1 MSPVM
6 EHQEPK
12 DLGFGEWPTVAKVW
26 WWSAGGGDRGGG
38 GRWLWATRFGG
49 GLREWCVQLGFS
61 NFGFRFSA
69 NGGKRWTDGGVWK
82 EVVTEGVVVDG
93 GGRRVLVAKF
103 GLAVRGQGEV
113 FPSEGTAFIF
123 GKDIRSN
130 PKAARQHVV
139 MEKMLEFDLLKHA
152 DKPSFSLSGGSKRKL
167 SVAIAMIGDPPI
179 VILDE
184 PSTGMDPIAKRFMW
198 DVISH
203 LSTRRG
209 RTGVILTTHSMNEAQ
224 ALCTRIGIMVKPME
238 VGPEE
243 VEALSLMIQEKL
255 SEVPSHSRSLL
266 SDLETCIRGPDI
278 TPESA
283 SVAEIS
289 LSTDMIIMIA
299 DWLGNE
305 ERVKALVN
313 SNVASDGILSEQLS
327 DQLMRDGMELF
338 LNLLP

>member
-1 MSPVM
+1 
-6 EHQEPK
+6 
-12 DLGFGEWPTVAKVW
+12 
-26 WWSAGGGDRGGG
+26 
-38 GRWLWATRFGG
+38 
-49 GLREWCVQLGFS
+49 
-61 NFGFRFSA
+61 
-69 NGGKRWTDGGVWK
+69 
-82 EVVTEGVVVDG
+82 
-93 GGRRVLVAKF
+93 
-103 GLAVRGQGEV
+103 
-113 FPSEGTAFIF
+113 
-123 GKDIRSN
+123 
-130 PKAARQHVV
+130 
-139 MEKMLEFDLLKHA
+139 
-152 DKPSFSLSGGSKRKL
+152 
-167 SVAIAMIGDPPI
+167 
-179 VILDE
+179 
-184 PSTGMDPIAKRFMW
+184 
-198 DVISH
+198 
-203 LSTRRG
+203 
-209 RTGVILTTHSMNEAQ
+209 
-224 ALCTRIGIMVKPME
+224 ME

-299 DWLGNE
+299 HWLGNE